1 MVVGHPHTFRALL
14 KVCLSN
20 PSPIMFESMFR
31 VPLPVQTVEIIAPRD
46 RDRRL
51 EQLLKQYHS
60 SRKNRVI
67 VFVLYKKEAARVEQQ
82 LNRAGWKA
90 AAVHGDASQQQRTR
104 AVEQFKV
111 CRDGMCTKYEEFI
124 HQ

>member
-1 MVVGHPHTFRALL
+1 M
-14 KVCLSN
+14 
-20 PSPIMFESMFR
+20 
-31 VPLPVQTVEIIAPRD
+31 EIIAPRD

-82 LNRAGWKA
+82 LVRAGWKA

-111 CRDGMCTKYEEFI
+111 CRP
-124 HQ
+124 

>member
-1 MVVGHPHTFRALL
+1 MKAFITKPYNNALL
-14 KVCLSN
+14 
-20 PSPIMFESMFR
+20 PA
-31 VPLPVQTVEIIAPRD
+31 QTVEIIGPRD

-111 CRDGMCTKYEEFI
+111 RFKP
-124 HQ
+124 